1 MAIRQHGLTGS
12 TCRPFDDLCRPDIV
26 DTSRVPDSIS
36 FDLRETLNIVNF
48 FETFDTLDNEI
59 SQLRGMR
66 WLLRDEKWHYRHPQ
80 SFELV
85 EDRVTQPSEPPKT
98 PEIMH
103 LEAQLDQKLYDLR
116 VEEANLNGNTE
127 SWLRL
132 ACMHQELKKE
142 FPNINEPIDLSSA
155 EAQMLID
162 CATLMVKN
170 DLATLQMQVAM
181 KGNYKQIKKM
191 MVEAQA
197 ILDQLIAINPA
208 DRKYEEIEN
217 TLQIKSGPGRGW
229 EGFIKRM
236 ALVIHYTGT

>member
-1 MAIRQHGLTGS
+1 MADNMVSLIAPAAPSTTFVAPSTTFAALTLS
-12 TCRPFDDLCRPDIV
+12 TPRESSTSTASTSAKPS
-26 DTSRVPDSIS
+26 TSSTSSRVSTPSIT
-36 FDLRETLNIVNF
+36 REVSP
-48 FETFDTLDNEI
+48 E
-59 SQLRGMR
+59 
-66 WLLRDEKWHYRHPQ
+66 
-80 SFELV
+80 SFEPV

-116 VEEANLNGNTE
+116 VEEANLKGNTE

-132 ACMHQELKKE
+132 ARMHQELKKE
-142 FPNINEPIDLSSA
+142 FPNINEPIDLSSP

-181 KGNYKQIKKM
+181 KENYKQIRKM
-191 MVEAQA
+191 MVEAQI
-197 ILDQLIAINPA
+197 ILDQLIATNPA
-208 DRKYEEIEN
+208 DRKYEEIGN
-217 TLQIKSGPGRGW
+217 TLKIKSGPGRGW

-236 ALVIHYTGT
+236 AIVIHYTGT

>member
-1 MAIRQHGLTGS
+1 MAIQHGLTGS

-26 DTSRVPDSIS
+26 DTSRVPGLIS

-48 FETFDTLDNEI
+48 FETFDTLDNER
-59 SQLRGMR
+59 SQLR
-66 WLLRDEKWHYRHPQ
+66 
-80 SFELV
+80 
-85 EDRVTQPSEPPKT
+85 EPPKT

-103 LEAQLDQKLYDLR
+103 LEAQLDEKLYDLS
-116 VEEANLNGNTE
+116 VEEANLKGNTE

-132 ACMHQELKKE
+132 ARMHQELKKE
-142 FPNINEPIDLSSA
+142 FPNINEPIDLSSP

-181 KGNYKQIKKM
+181 KENYKQIRKM
-191 MVEAQA
+191 MVEAQT
-197 ILDQLIAINPA
+197 ILDQLIAIYPA
-208 DRKYEEIEN
+208 DRKYEEIGN
-217 TLQIKSGPGRGW
+217 TLKVKSGPGRGW

>member
-1 MAIRQHGLTGS
+1 MADNMVSLVAPAAPSTTFVAPSTTFVAPSTTFAALTLS
-12 TCRPFDDLCRPDIV
+12 TPPD
-26 DTSRVPDSIS
+26 

-48 FETFDTLDNEI
+48 FETFDTLDNER
-59 SQLRGMR
+59 SQPR
-66 WLLRDEKWHYRHPQ
+66 
-80 SFELV
+80 
-85 EDRVTQPSEPPKT
+85 DRVTQPSEPPKT

-103 LEAQLDQKLYDLR
+103 LEARLDEKLNDLR
-116 VEEANLNGNTE
+116 VEEANLNGDTE

-132 ACMHQELKKE
+132 ARMHQELKKE
-142 FPNINEPIDLSSA
+142 FPNINEPIDLSSPEA
-155 EAQMLID
+155 EMLID

-181 KGNYKQIKKM
+181 KENYKQIREM

-197 ILDQLIAINPA
+197 ILDQLIAINPT
-208 DRKYEEIEN
+208 DRKYEEIGN
-217 TLQIKSGPGRGW
+217 TLKIKSGPGRGW